1 MKAFFVH
8 DQETQK
14 DVMVVP
20 ETDRLVMVDRS
31 VMEEF
36 ISVAPDFSKYTGE
49 QLNAQ
54 APESIGLVVATRKSD
69 MDVCIVD
76 EAVWQKRMAFYL
88 DCPG

>member
-8 DQETQK
+8 DLETQK

-36 ISVAPDFSKYTGE
+36 IGVAPDFSKYTGE

-54 APESIGLVVATRKSD
+54 TPESIGLVVATRKSD
-69 MDVCIVD
+69 MDVCIID

-88 DCPG
+88 DVPG

>member
-20 ETDRLVMVDRS
+20 ETDSLVTVNRD
-31 VMEEF
+31 VMEGF
-36 ISVAPDFSKYTGE
+36 IGVTPDFSKYSGE

-69 MDVCIVD
+69 MDVCIID
-76 EAVWQKRMAFYL
+76 EALWQKRMAFYL
-88 DCPG
+88 DGPG